1 MTKCDADSTVWS
13 CSFGSAAMI
22 SHMITQPPTRL
33 ATNVPLQ
40 SLSSWATLARF
51 AATVVTG
58 TRNPSVNSS
67 LRPSSSARNPTENAT
82 PASNWLWVSAST
94 DR

>member
-1 MTKCDADSTVWS
+1 
-13 CSFGSAAMI
+13 MI
-22 SHMITQPPTRL
+22 SHMSTQPPTRL
-33 ATNVPLQ
+33 ATSVPLH
-40 SLSSWATLARF
+40 SLSSWEMLARF

-67 LRPSSSARNPTENAT
+67 LRPSRSARNPIENAT
-82 PASNWLWVSAST
+82 PASSGLWVSAST